1 MRASMTRTAL
11 LLGALLAAGAL
22 AGCGSSEPDYYT
34 LKPWPGI
41 AQAGAPLVIRVR
53 TPTVAAFL
61 DRDDIVRNDRGY
73 KLKLAHDSAWAEPI
87 AGLIGS
93 TLTLDLQQRLSGS
106 TVFAEDGAISAQPQA
121 VVELDV
127 SQFSEDGAGHAT
139 IAAARSGQRR
149 DSGAAPSQ
157 LLRLAMPPPG
167 PTTAD
172 LAAALSQLLGQV
184 ADAAAQQARALPPPP
199 LAGLGAIASGE

>member
-1 MRASMTRTAL
+1 MRPSTTRAARL
-11 LLGALLAAGAL
+11 LAALLAAGAS

-41 AQAGAPLVIRVR
+41 AQAGAPLVVRVR

-61 DRDDIVRNDRGY
+61 DRDDIVRNDRDY
-73 KLKLAHDSAWAEPI
+73 KLKLARDSAWGEPI

-93 TLTLDLQQRLSGS
+93 TLTLDLQQRLPGS

-127 SQFSEDGAGHAT
+127 SQFSEDGAGQAT
-139 IAAARSGQRR
+139 IAATLSVQRPN
-149 DSGAAPSQ
+149 SGAATGQ
-157 LLRLAMPPPG
+157 LLRLAMTPSG
-167 PTTAD
+167 STTAD

-184 ADAAAQQARALPPPP
+184 ADAAAQQARALGPPPAEAAN
-199 LAGLGAIASGE
+199 L